1 MKRWARLN
9 ERQLELLRTIAA
21 GQDDLKEVWSEVALS
36 AQALQSRGLVKLTR
50 SAGARQAEVTDAG
63 RFYLEHGHHPDRPSR
78 DQARSRPTA
87 AGPERAERS
96 NDERDPVEVG
106 VGHVLSPAMDEAVT
120 NLFDRLDAGGGTLR
134 IAEPDRES
142 RARWR
147 RVIHAAKAGARVP
160 AGYHLRHRGRDRGDL
175 VIELVKGDHPQ
186 ARYWQR
192 DMESCRV
199 GVLVEHADEIDP
211 LTRQFVES
219 RREAMSAHTVTRTE
233 QLVNALVGTAKQR
246 GHLIRLDGEPVP
258 ALTIDV
264 EGCAFGLTLFEE
276 HEAVERVQPPS
287 EADAPKLYDWQR
299 VKPETV
305 YEPTGRLVIDGL
317 PPKPW
322 RLADS

>member
-1 MKRWARLN
+1 VGRWAKLN

-87 AGPERAERS
+87 AGPELPERS
-96 NDERDPVEVG
+96 DAERDPAVVG
-106 VGHVLSPAMDEAVT
+106 VGHALSTAMDEAVT
-120 NLFDRLDAGGGTLR
+120 DLFDHLGAGGGILR

-147 RVIHAAKAGARVP
+147 RVIHAAKAGGRVP
-160 AGYHLRHRGRDRGDL
+160 VGYHLRYRGRDRGDL
-175 VIELVKGDHPQ
+175 VIELVKGDHSQ
-186 ARYWQR
+186 ARYRQR
-192 DMESCRV
+192 VTDSSRV
-199 GVLVEHADEIDP
+199 VVPVEHFDEIDP
-211 LTRQFVES
+211 LVRQFVES
-219 RREAMSAHTVTRTE
+219 RPEGMSVDTVKRAE

-258 ALTIDV
+258 VLTIDV

-276 HEAVERVQPPS
+276 HEAVERIQLPS
-287 EADAPKLYDWQR
+287 EADAPKLYKLAARQARDGVRADRTTRDR
-299 VKPETV
+299 V
-305 YEPTGRLVIDGL
+305 R
-317 PPKPW
+317 
-322 RLADS
+322 RS